1 MTNIDQVFLYMK
13 DEIQRTARSEKKVI
27 LDEVKTL
34 EEQAYLSMKQEAKK
48 DADLR
53 LKQELEDMQS
63 KASIEISESH
73 IERTKKLIEKRESYV
88 SEVFQSSEDKLIE
101 FTSSTEY
108 RELMLKKA
116 KKIINMIE
124 DECILYVLEKDLSLK
139 DELLSL
145 SNKIIDIKVSQ
156 DFKIGGMIGMN
167 PDSSLIIDE
176 TLDFALENQREW
188 FTQNSGLMIK

>member
-34 EEQAYLSMKQEAKK
+34 EEQAYLSMRQEAKK

-101 FTSSTEY
+101 FTSSKKY
-108 RELMLKKA
+108 REFMLKKA
-116 KKIINMIE
+116 NKIINMIE

>member
-1 MTNIDQVFLYMK
+1 
-13 DEIQRTARSEKKVI
+13 
-27 LDEVKTL
+27 
-34 EEQAYLSMKQEAKK
+34 
-48 DADLR
+48 
-53 LKQELEDMQS
+53 MQS

-101 FTSSTEY
+101 FTSSKKY
-108 RELMLKKA
+108 REFMLKKA
-116 KKIINMIE
+116 NKIINMIE

>member
-101 FTSSTEY
+101 FTSSKKY
-108 RELMLKKA
+108 REFMLKKA
-116 KKIINMIE
+116 NKIINMIE

>member
-34 EEQAYLSMKQEAKK
+34 EEQAYLSMMQEAKK

-101 FTSSTEY
+101 FTSSKKY
-108 RELMLKKA
+108 REFMLKKA
-116 KKIINMIE
+116 NKIINMIE